1 MPDFA
6 LGVQH
11 THRHNPRQRGEAPTE
26 RKTVGE
32 SPILARGETQ
42 LCQQCFIC
50 NMCSKHRWE
59 FSAWFAAGS
68 LRVSVMTQGFRF
80 LCRQRQLRPCSGS
93 LFLGIKGHFLLSRE
107 LS

>member
-11 THRHNPRQRGEAPTE
+11 RHNPRQRRGSPTE

-32 SPILARGETQ
+32 FWHVVKQ
-42 LCQQCFIC
+42 LCQQHFIC
-50 NMCSKHRWE
+50 NMCSEHRWE

-80 LCRQRQLRPCSGS
+80 LCRQRQSDLAQAEFP
-93 LFLGIKGHFLLSRE
+93 FLGIKDHFLLF